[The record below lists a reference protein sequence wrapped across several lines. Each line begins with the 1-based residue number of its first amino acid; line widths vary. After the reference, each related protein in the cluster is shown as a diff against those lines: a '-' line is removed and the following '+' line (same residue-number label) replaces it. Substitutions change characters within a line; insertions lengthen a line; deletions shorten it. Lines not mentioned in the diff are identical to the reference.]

1 MAEAVVAAK
10 LVEDRYIVLFP
21 CHVIREQEPKNKE
34 PEAKT
39 TQNKNTNTNN
49 QHKTQQTTDFDDGIR
64 H

>member
-21 CHVIREQEPKNKE
+21 CHVIKEQKPKQKE

-39 TQNKNTNTNN
+39 TQNTNTNN
-49 QHKTQQTTDFDDGIR
+49 PDKHGHLTA
-64 H
+64 